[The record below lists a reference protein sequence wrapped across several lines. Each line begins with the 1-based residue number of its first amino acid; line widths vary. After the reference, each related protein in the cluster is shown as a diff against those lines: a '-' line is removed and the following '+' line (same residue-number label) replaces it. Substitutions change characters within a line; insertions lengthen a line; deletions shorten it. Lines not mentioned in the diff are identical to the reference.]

1 MKVLV
6 KKNLL
11 PFILLYLFFILS
23 IYLIKGWAFYLLPI
37 PLLFLILYNLHP
49 IPDISLKSVI
59 FFCLCIYFSILGSL
73 VIVLL
78 FYYIPFFFI
87 SLSFVISQF
96 VIKHSLKKFLKLAVE
111 DEIGFIIIFS
121 LLINIFSLTFF
132 IFPRSWFMNFYDDLT
147 FMYVFY
153 SELMWQIIY
162 LFYILRKLRLTHQG
176 REIRVNME

>member
-1 MKVLV
+1 
-6 KKNLL
+6 
-11 PFILLYLFFILS
+11 
-23 IYLIKGWAFYLLPI
+23 
-37 PLLFLILYNLHP
+37 
-49 IPDISLKSVI
+49 
-59 FFCLCIYFSILGSL
+59 
-73 VIVLL
+73 
-78 FYYIPFFFI
+78 
-87 SLSFVISQF
+87 VISQF